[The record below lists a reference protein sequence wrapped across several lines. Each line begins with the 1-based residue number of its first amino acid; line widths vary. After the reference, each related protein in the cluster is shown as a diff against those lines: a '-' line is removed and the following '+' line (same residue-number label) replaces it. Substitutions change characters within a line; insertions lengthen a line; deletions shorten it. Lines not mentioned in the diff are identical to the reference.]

1 MMRKITADYIFP
13 VSQPPIKNGVVIID
27 EGGKVLSVDER
38 KNYDDVELEIY
49 NGIIV
54 PGFINAHCHLEGSH
68 LKGRIAE
75 KTGIVQFILDYISK
89 REAPLEVILQAVADG
104 DAEMKR
110 NGIVGVGDISNKT
123 DTFLQKTKSD
133 IQYHTFVEVFG
144 FNPKQAEEYFNDA
157 LKVIEEGKKLGLQI
171 SMTPHAPYSVPAPLF
186 EKIVSYNKNALYSYH
201 NQESKAEDEL
211 FVSGIGNFKNL
222 FIKFNLPDEW
232 FKPTG
237 KSSLV
242 STLRYF
248 EKGKKILFVHNSFT
262 TASDIDFAVKSGNDV
277 WWCSCPNANL
287 YIENTLPDYDL
298 FLNNSDRVVLGTDSL
313 ASNYQLSILEEMK
326 IISLHKHNID
336 FATLIQWATLNGA
349 RFFGW
354 ENVLGSIDPGKQS
367 GLNLIE
373 NIDSVKIKLTPQ
385 SSVQKIA

>member
-1 MMRKITADYIFP
+1 MRKITADYIFP
-13 VSQPPIKNGVVIID
+13 VSQLPIKNGVVIID
-27 EGGKVLSVDER
+27 DKGEILSVRER
-38 KNYDDVELEIY
+38 KSFEDAELEIY

-68 LKGRIAE
+68 LKGKIAE

-89 REAPLEVILQAVADG
+89 REAPMEVILQAIDDA

-123 DTFLQKTKSD
+123 DTFLKKTKRHLN
-133 IQYHTFVEVFG
+133 YHTFVEVFG
-144 FNPKQAEEYFNDA
+144 FNPNKAGDYFNDG

-186 EKIVSYNKNALYSYH
+186 EKIVSYNKNGLYSYH

-211 FVSGIGNFKNL
+211 FVSGTGNFKDL
-222 FIKFNLPDEW
+222 FTKFNLPGEW

-242 STLRYF
+242 STLHYF
-248 EKGKKILFVHNSFT
+248 GKGKKILFVHNSFT
-262 TASDIDFAVKSGNDV
+262 TASDVDFAAKSGNDV

-287 YIENTLPDYDL
+287 YIENSLPDYNL
-298 FLNNSDRVVLGTDSL
+298 FLNNSDRVVLGTDSV
-313 ASNYQLSILEEMK
+313 ASNHQLSILEEMK
-326 IISLHKHNID
+326 TISLHKDNID
-336 FATLIQWATLNGA
+336 FAILLQWATLNGA

-354 ENVLGSIDPGKQS
+354 QDTLGGIETGKQP

-373 NIDSVKIKLTPQ
+373 NIDSVKIKLTAQ
-385 SSVQKIA
+385 SSIKKIA

>member
-1 MMRKITADYIFP
+1 MRKITADYIFP

-27 EGGKVLSVDER
+27 NSGRILSLDER
-38 KNYDDVELEIY
+38 KSYDDIELEIY

-68 LKGRIAE
+68 LKGMIAE

-89 REAPLEVILQAVADG
+89 REAPMEVILQAIADA

-123 DTFLQKTKSD
+123 DTFLQKTKSHLH
-133 IQYHTFVEVFG
+133 YHTFVEVFG
-144 FNPKQAEEYFNDA
+144 FNPNKAEEYFNDG
-157 LKVIEEGKKLGLQI
+157 LKVMEEGEKLGLRI
-171 SMTPHAPYSVPAPLF
+171 SITPHAPYSVPATLF

-211 FVSGIGNFKNL
+211 FVSGTGNFNDL
-222 FIKFNLPDEW
+222 FKKFNLPDEW
-232 FKPTG
+232 FNPTG
-237 KSSLV
+237 ESSLI
-242 STLRYF
+242 STLPYF
-248 EKGKKILFVHNSFT
+248 GKGKKILFVHNSYT
-262 TASDIDFAVKSGNDV
+262 TASDIDFAVKSGNDA

-287 YIENTLPDYDL
+287 YIENALPDYDL
-298 FLNNSDRVVLGTDSL
+298 FLNNSDRVVLGTDSA
-313 ASNYQLSILEEMK
+313 ASNHQLSILEEMK
-326 IISLHKHNID
+326 TISLHKHNID
-336 FATLIQWATLNGA
+336 FTVLLQWATLNGA

-354 ENVLGSIDPGKQS
+354 ENALGSIEPGKQP